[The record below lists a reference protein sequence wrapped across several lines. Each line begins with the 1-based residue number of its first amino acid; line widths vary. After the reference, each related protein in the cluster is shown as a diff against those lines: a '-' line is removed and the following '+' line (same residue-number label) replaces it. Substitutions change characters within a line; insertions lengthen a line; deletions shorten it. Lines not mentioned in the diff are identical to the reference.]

1 MQLLND
7 LPIAVSLILVI
18 LITVTLAV
26 GGLIITRR
34 YIRHHFGISDETDDT
49 VQFYAGAIAA
59 FYGIALG
66 LITVANWENYTRAV
80 EIISAEAASVGA
92 LYRDVRGYPQPL
104 RAELRADLEEYLTF
118 VVNQSW
124 PAQKQGQVLPGSI
137 EIINRFQDRLLQFEP
152 VTEGQKVIH
161 EEAFGQY
168 NNFITLRRQRIDFV
182 DTALPSILWIII
194 LGGAVLTIFVTYFF
208 YVPNVRLHILLIVCY
223 AMLVAVV
230 IYFTSLMENPLK
242 GPAAIEPK
250 SYQLIIDTL
259 IHTPSGNEAGS

>member
-1 MQLLND
+1 MPSLSN
-7 LPIAVSLILVI
+7 LPIAVSLLLVI
-18 LITVTLAV
+18 IITVAIAV
-26 GGLIITRR
+26 TGLLVTRR

-49 VQFYAGAIAA
+49 VQFYAAAIAA

-92 LYRDVRGYPQPL
+92 LYRDVGGYPQPL
-104 RAELRADLEEYLTF
+104 RDELRADLAAYLTF
-118 VVNQSW
+118 VINTSW
-124 PAQKQGQVLPGSI
+124 PAQKEGLILPGSV
-137 EIINRFQDRLLQFEP
+137 EITNRFQDKMLQFEP

-168 NNFITLRRQRIDFV
+168 NNFITFRRQRIDFV
-182 DTALPSILWIII
+182 DTALPSILWLII

-223 AMLVAVV
+223 ALLVAVV

-242 GPAAIEPK
+242 GPAAITPS
-250 SYQLIIDTL
+250 SYQLILDTL
-259 IHTPSGNEAGS
+259 IDSSAPQ

>member
-7 LPIAVSLILVI
+7 LPIAVSLLIVI
-18 LITVTLAV
+18 AVTVSLAV
-26 GGLIITRR
+26 GGLVFTRV
-34 YIRHHFGISDETDDT
+34 YIRHLFGISDETDDT

-92 LYRDVRGYPQPL
+92 LYRDVGGYPQPL
-104 RAELRADLEEYLTF
+104 RDELRADLEAYLIF
-118 VVNQSW
+118 VINQTW
-124 PAQKQGQVLPGSI
+124 PAQKQGQVLAGSV
-137 EIINRFQDRLLQFEP
+137 EIINRFQDQLLQFEP
-152 VTEGQKVIH
+152 VTEGQKIIH

-168 NNFITLRRQRIDFV
+168 NTFITFRRQRIDFV

-208 YVPNVRLHILLIVCY
+208 YVPNVRLHIMLIICY

-242 GPAAIEPK
+242 GPAAIQPS
-250 SYQLIIDTL
+250 SYQLILDTVVNMPTGVGL
-259 IHTPSGNEAGS
+259 GN

>member
-1 MQLLND
+1 MQPLND
-7 LPIAVSLILVI
+7 LPIAVSLLLVI
-18 LITVTLAV
+18 LITVALAV
-26 GGLIITRR
+26 SGLLVTRR

-49 VQFYAGAIAA
+49 VQFYAAAIAA

-92 LYRDVRGYPQPL
+92 LYRDVGGYPQPL
-104 RAELRADLEEYLTF
+104 RDELRADLADYLTF
-118 VVNQSW
+118 VINTSW
-124 PAQKQGQVLPGSI
+124 PAQKEGQVVAGSV
-137 EIINRFQDRLLQFEP
+137 EIINRFQDKLLQFEP

-182 DTALPSILWIII
+182 DTALPSILWLII

-208 YVPNVRLHILLIVCY
+208 YVPNVRLHIMLIVCY
-223 AMLVAVV
+223 ALLVAVV

-242 GPAAIEPK
+242 GPAAITPA
-250 SYQLIIDTL
+250 SYQLILDTMIDS
-259 IHTPSGNEAGS
+259 PSLPQGSS